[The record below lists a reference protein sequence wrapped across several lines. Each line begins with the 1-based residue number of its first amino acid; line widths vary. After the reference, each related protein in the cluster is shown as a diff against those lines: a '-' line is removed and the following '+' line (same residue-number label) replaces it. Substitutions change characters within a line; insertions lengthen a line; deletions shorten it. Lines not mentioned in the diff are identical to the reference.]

1 MPSQSNKKRIAK
13 NTVALYIRMLLGLVV
28 SLYTSRVVL
37 ATLGVED
44 FGVYGVVGGVVGM
57 FSFLNAAQRGATSRF
72 ITFELGKGEK
82 GRLDETFVSTRIVHI
97 GIALL
102 VVLLVETVGVWF
114 LNNKLVIPEGRM
126 YAAHWVLQLSILT
139 TFLGIVQTPYGA
151 LIIAHEKMGIYAYVE
166 LLHVFLKLGIVYLLV
181 IGHFDKLI
189 LYAILQAA
197 VSVIILLIYRIYCLR
212 HFPTTRAKFVW
223 KKDIL
228 KSLLSFSGYN
238 LFGNMGGVVNLQGT
252 NFVVNIFFGVV
263 YNAAVGIAS
272 TVAGAV
278 EGFASNVMTAFRPQ
292 ITKDYAREDYASFES
307 YLGLAIKTI
316 LAVYCIVA
324 IPAYIEIDKVL
335 SIWLK
340 EVPTCS
346 AIFCRFMLVNI
357 FFATLRYIITIG
369 IHATAKVKA
378 ISLIT
383 GLLQIMNPFV
393 IWLLFSQGMEVEYSY
408 LTIIFVN
415 AILCGIDF
423 YLLHRYVPQVNIS
436 KLVWSAILILFACTS
451 SLIVSSVAI
460 HFLDQTIYR
469 ILLTVFVSA
478 LCTLSLTWLLCL
490 NRSQR
495 QTIIGYVRRIFKKK
509 AITNE

>member
-1 MPSQSNKKRIAK
+1 MPAQSNKKRIAK
-13 NTVALYIRMLLGLVV
+13 NTLALYVRMLLGMVV

-72 ITFELGKGEK
+72 ITYELGRGEK
-82 GRLDETFVSTRIVHI
+82 GRLNETFVSARIVHI

-139 TFLGIVQTPYGA
+139 TFLGIVQSPYGA
-151 LIIAHEKMGIYAYVE
+151 LIIAHEKMSIYAYVE
-166 LLHVFLKLGIVYLLV
+166 LLYVFLKLGIVYLLV

-189 LYAILQAA
+189 LYAILHAV
-197 VSVIILLIYRIYCLR
+197 VSVIILVIYRIYCLR
-212 HFPTTRAKFVW
+212 KFPETRTRFIWNKG
-223 KKDIL
+223 IL

-238 LFGNMGGVVNLQGT
+238 LFGNMGAIVNLQGT

-340 EVPTCS
+340 EVPTS
-346 AIFCRFMLVNI
+346 TAIFCRYMLINI
-357 FFATLRYIITIG
+357 FFSTLRFIITIG
-369 IHATAKVKA
+369 IHATARVKV
-378 ISLIT
+378 ISLFT
-383 GLLQIMNPFV
+383 GALQMLNPFV
-393 IWLLFSQGMEVEYSY
+393 IWLLFSQGMGVEYAY
-408 LTIIFVN
+408 VTIIFVN
-415 AILCGIDF
+415 MILCGIDLH
-423 YLLHRYVPQVNIS
+423 LLHLYVPQVNIS
-436 KLVWSAILILFACTS
+436 KLVWSAILILFACTLSLVIS
-451 SLIVSSVAI
+451 SFAV

-478 LCTLSLTWLLCL
+478 LCTMSLTWLLCL

-495 QTIIGYVRRIFKKK
+495 QTIIGYVRRTFKK
-509 AITNE
+509 TNE

>member
-1 MPSQSNKKRIAK
+1 MATTLSNNKRIAK

-57 FSFLNAAQRGATSRF
+57 FAFLNAAQKGATSRF
-72 ITFELGKGEK
+72 ITFELGRGEK
-82 GRLDETFVSTRIVHI
+82 GCLNDTFVSARIVHI
-97 GIALL
+97 CIALL

-181 IGHFDKLI
+181 IGDFDKLI
-189 LYAILQAA
+189 LYAILHAA
-197 VSVIILLIYRIYCLR
+197 VSIIILLIYRVYCIR
-212 HFPTTRAKFVW
+212 HFPETRARFVW

-238 LFGNMGGVVNLQGT
+238 LFGNMGGIVNLQGT
-252 NFVVNIFFGVV
+252 NFVVNIFYGVA

-272 TVAGAV
+272 TVSGAV

-292 ITKDYAREDYASFES
+292 ITKDYAREDYTSFES
-307 YLGLAIKTI
+307 YLELAIKTI

-324 IPAYIEIDKVL
+324 IPAFIEIDKVL

-340 EVPTCS
+340 EVPICS
-346 AIFCRFMLVNI
+346 AVFCRFMLINI
-357 FFATLRYIITIG
+357 FFVTMRYIITIG
-369 IHATAKVKA
+369 IHATARVKV
-378 ISLIT
+378 ISLFT
-383 GLLQIMNPFV
+383 GALQMLNPFV
-393 IWLLFSQGMEVEYSY
+393 IWLLFARGMDAKYTY
-408 LTIIFVN
+408 MTIVFVN
-415 AILCGIDF
+415 MILCGIDF
-423 YLLHRYVPQVNIS
+423 YLLHQYVPQLNIN
-436 KLVWSAILILFACTS
+436 KLVRSAILILFVCAM
-451 SLIVSSVAI
+451 SLMVSSAAI
-460 HFLDQTIYR
+460 HFLDQTVLR
-469 ILLTVFVSA
+469 ILLTVLVSA
-478 LCTLSLTWLLCL
+478 VCTLSLTWLLCL
-490 NRSQR
+490 NSSQR
-495 QTIIGYVRRIFKKK
+495 QTIMGYVRKTFKKNK
-509 AITNE
+509 